1 MVYRILVT
9 RGEFKEPIP
18 GMLTLSLDH
27 PYNWCLI
34 ATG

>member
-18 GMLTLSLDH
+18 GMPNTVS
-27 PYNWCLI
+27 
-34 ATG
+34 